1 MPPPSSVNASR
12 PAPASAAGAR
22 TKTAFAAKLPGARK
36 IVLNDLPMF
45 TRQLGAMLSA
55 GMPLVQ
61 TLSALEEQIP
71 NKVFKQVVAGIR
83 LQIEGGAMFS
93 EALGQY
99 PSIFNELYVSLIR
112 AGESGGILTES
123 TEQIASFLEANGK
136 LRRKVKSA
144 MMYPAIVMSLAL
156 VLALGM
162 ITFIVPV
169 FAGIFADFGAQL
181 PGPTQFLVN
190 LSNLIRHNGVIVIIV
205 LAVLVTFFQ
214 RYRKTPQG
222 AYQWDHFR
230 LNFPILGVLAR
241 KIAVA
246 RFASTFAQL
255 LHSGVPILKGLEI
268 VATATGNRVLGKVL
282 LDSRACVERGEP
294 LSTALRQN
302 KQFPPILIHMLA
314 AGERTGK
321 MDEMLKKIAEF
332 YDDEVSAS
340 LAGLTSM
347 IEPLLMIF
355 LGVVIGGIVICMFLP
370 IFKMGEIVNF

>member
-1 MPPPSSVNASR
+1 MANPPPLNAAR
-12 PAPASAAGAR
+12 PAAFQAGAR
-22 TKTAFAAKLPGARK
+22 AKGALAAKLPGARK

-83 LQIEGGAMFS
+83 LQIEGGAVFS

-123 TEQIASFLEANGK
+123 TEQIAGFLEANGR

-144 MMYPAIVMSLAL
+144 MMYPAIVLCLAL

-169 FAGIFADFGAQL
+169 FAGIFKDFGAQL

-190 LSNLIRHNGVIVIIV
+190 LSNLIRHNGLIVIIV

-214 RYRKTPQG
+214 RYRKTPRG
-222 AYQWDHFR
+222 AYQWDAFCLR
-230 LNFPILGVLAR
+230 FPILGVLAR

-255 LHSGVPILKGLEI
+255 LHSGVPILKSLEI

-282 LDSRACVERGEP
+282 LDSRTYVERGEP

-302 KQFPPILIHMLA
+302 KQFPPMLIHMLA

-321 MDEMLKKIAEF
+321 MDAMLRKIAEF

-340 LAGLTSM
+340 LSGLTSM

>member
-1 MPPPSSVNASR
+1 MVRTPPLNGAR
-12 PAPASAAGAR
+12 AAGMPAGTR
-22 TKTAFAAKLPGARK
+22 AKAAPAAKLPGARK
-36 IVLNDLPMF
+36 IVLNELPMF

-61 TLSALEEQIP
+61 TLSALEAQIT

-83 LQIEGGAMFS
+83 LQIEGGSMFS
-93 EALGQY
+93 EALCQY

-123 TEQIASFLEANGK
+123 AEQIATFLEANGK

-144 MMYPAIVMSLAL
+144 MMYPLIVMSLAL
-156 VLALGM
+156 VLATGM

-169 FAGIFADFGAQL
+169 FAGIYKDFGGQL
-181 PGPTQFLVN
+181 PAPTQVLVN
-190 LSNLIRHNGVIVIIV
+190 ISNLLRHNGLVVIIV
-205 LAVLVTFFQ
+205 LAVLVYVLR
-214 RYRKTPQG
+214 RYRKSPQG
-222 AYQWDHFR
+222 AYQWDSFR
-230 LNFPILGVLAR
+230 LRFPIVGVLAR

-255 LHSGVPILKGLEI
+255 IHSGVPILKGLEV
-268 VATATGNRVLGKVL
+268 VATATGNLVLGKVL
-282 LDSRACVERGEP
+282 LNSRAVVERGEV
-294 LSTALRQN
+294 LSKALRQSG
-302 KQFPPILIHMLA
+302 QFPPILIHMLA
-314 AGERTGK
+314 AGEHTGK
-321 MDEMLKKIAEF
+321 MDEMLNKIAEF
-332 YDDEVSAS
+332 YDDEVSTS

-370 IFKMGEIVNF
+370 IFKMSEIVNF